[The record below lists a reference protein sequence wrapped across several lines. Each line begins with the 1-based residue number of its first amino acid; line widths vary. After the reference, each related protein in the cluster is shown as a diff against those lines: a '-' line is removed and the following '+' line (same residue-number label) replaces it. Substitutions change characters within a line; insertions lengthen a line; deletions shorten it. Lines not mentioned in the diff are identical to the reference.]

1 MRGATRPSPLRRKK
15 TFYSPRML
23 HEVFCD
29 SITTSLHSSK
39 QPSSWEQLT
48 CNKLLLDGFAKR
60 YLLPPIIMTW
70 RKCGEEDGEFSGR
83 VFGMKDNDSD

>member
-15 TFYSPRML
+15 TFYSRACCMKCFVAL
-23 HEVFCD
+23 GG
-29 SITTSLHSSK
+29 ITTSLHSSK

-48 CNKLLLDGFAKR
+48 CNKLLLDGFAG
-60 YLLPPIIMTW
+60 LPPIMTW